1 MSGRQAG
8 ARCPSG
14 TTRPD
19 SKRDSGANVDGEYT
33 TVIVYNQALLKKTG
47 ALTICVRERP
57 SSLHGTRREPLQ
69 FFTPVENHD
78 DFGRLRVAIAPC
90 VFLDHQEPPTVGRE
104 RITVGVI

>member
-47 ALTICVRERP
+47 GADDLCARE
-57 SSLHGTRREPLQ
+57 
-69 FFTPVENHD
+69 
-78 DFGRLRVAIAPC
+78 A
-90 VFLDHQEPPTVGRE
+90 
-104 RITVGVI
+104 